1 VNKNNLII
9 SLAITAFMSS
19 AALAQTARTPAQAA
33 APATQTAP
41 QKKAPAAPSG
51 AKKKIKLDYE
61 NETVTGSYDVP
72 DASFINS
79 RKMIKYK
86 ELFNKRT
93 NFIDEIDA
101 NKGLFNEY

>member
-1 VNKNNLII
+1 
-9 SLAITAFMSS
+9 M
-19 AALAQTARTPAQAA
+19 AQTKRAPAQAA
-33 APATQTAP
+33 
-41 QKKAPAAPSG
+41 PAASTAAKPAAKKPTG
-51 AKKKIKLDYE
+51 AKKNIKIDFE
-61 NETVTGSYDVP
+61 SDTVTGTYDVP

>member
-1 VNKNNLII
+1 MI
-9 SLAITAFMSS
+9 SLAASVLLGSIAF
-19 AALAQTARTPAQAA
+19 AQTARTPAQQSPAA
-33 APATQTAP
+33 AKTTTTTTTT
-41 QKKAPAAPSG
+41 KKAPAA
-51 AKKKIKLDYE
+51 KKSIKLDFE